1 MNRRNDLPGWG
12 LRCRHVGTTP
22 VTQRALRLV
31 TQDRR
36 QVPDWVVLPINVTM
50 NAPRV
55 ELR

>member
-12 LRCRHVGTTP
+12 L
-22 VTQRALRLV
+22 RALRLV